1 MKNRSFFAIIL
12 FGTLFIAQG
21 CSYLADKKGGIF
33 PSESY
38 NEYMARLE
46 REEKLG
52 EKDEGRRKTT
62 FEEVASR
69 TPRESRLERR
79 PNQGLNYT
87 SGFGPGVEVDNF
99 ESHRGSTTVITPRLW
114 GRSKDYNEG
123 IRREKRRHDRWILQ
137 EEERLA
143 RERGREDAYK
153 GAMNFEGVPLK
164 FLQAYEREF
173 ERTRNSLQR
182 QAYHDRSQRDYRRGQ
197 EDYRQNH
204 PDYQR
209 GRTMIRNV
217 QRKARFDSQAGVYS
231 PPERYRRE
239 YDEAFRRAMQR
250 MHRYR

>member
-99 ESHRGSTTVITPRLW
+99 ESHRGSTTVITPSFF
-114 GRSKDYNEG
+114 GGKSEYKKG
-123 IRREKRRHDRWILQ
+123 VRREKRRHDRWILQ

-143 RERGREDAYK
+143 RERGREDAYC

-173 ERTRNSLQR
+173 ERTLSSLQR
-182 QAYHDRSQRDYRRGQ
+182 RAYYDRSRREYRQGQ
-197 EDYRQNH
+197 EDYRRDH
-204 PDYQR
+204 PDYQA
-209 GRTMIRNV
+209 GRTIIHDVR
-217 QRKARFDSQAGVYS
+217 RKARRDAQVGVHN

-239 YDEAFRRAMQR
+239 YDEAFRKAMQR
-250 MHRYR
+250 MHRY

>member
-1 MKNRSFFAIIL
+1 MKNRAFFVIIL

-21 CSYLADKKGGIF
+21 CGYLADKKGGIF

-46 REEKLG
+46 REGGLKE
-52 EKDEGRRKTT
+52 EEVGRRKTT

-79 PNQGLNYT
+79 PNKGLNYT

-99 ESHRGSTTVITPRLW
+99 GDTTTIITPRLW
-114 GRSKDYNEG
+114 GMGKDYDDG
-123 IRREKRRHDRWILQ
+123 ARREKKRHDRWILQ

-143 RERGREDAYK
+143 RERGREDAYG

-164 FLQAYEREF
+164 FLQTYEREF

-204 PDYQR
+204 PDYR
-209 GRTMIRNV
+209 EGRRIIIDVR
-217 QRKARFDSQAGVYS
+217 RKARRDAQTGVYN
-231 PPERYRRE
+231 PPKIYKRE
-239 YDEAFRRAMQR
+239 YDEIFRRAMQR

>member
-1 MKNRSFFAIIL
+1 MKNRAFFVIIL

-21 CSYLADKKGGIF
+21 CGYLADKKGGIF

-46 REEKLG
+46 REGGLKE
-52 EKDEGRRKTT
+52 EDVGRRKTT
-62 FEEVASR
+62 FEEVVSG

-79 PNQGLNYT
+79 PNQGLNYS
-87 SGFGPGVEVDNF
+87 SGFGPGVEVDNL
-99 ESHRGSTTVITPRLW
+99 GDTTTIITPRLW
-114 GRSKDYNEG
+114 GKSKDYNDG
-123 IRREKRRHDRWILQ
+123 VRREKSRHDRWLLQ

-164 FLQAYEREF
+164 FLQTYEREF

-217 QRKARFDSQAGVYS
+217 QKKARFDSQAGVYS